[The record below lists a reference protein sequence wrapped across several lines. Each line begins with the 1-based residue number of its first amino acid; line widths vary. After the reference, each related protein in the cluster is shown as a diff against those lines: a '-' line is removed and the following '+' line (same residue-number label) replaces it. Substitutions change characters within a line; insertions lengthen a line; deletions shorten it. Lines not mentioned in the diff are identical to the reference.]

1 MYTAPVNRCISRECA
16 QTAGRLESSVGFTDR
31 CQPFR
36 IDRRLPRGHFG
47 RVAPETSDVFDR
59 NFLSSDVSVEKRLVV
74 AACEFDD
81 DVFNGFFKFTIAGQ
95 TYVEVSRLTQPVTFA
110 NHHHWVLFERRNDA
124 LDSVDRIR
132 KSRAPLWGS
141 PHPFRARSPGYYS
154 EDTIERPSM
163 LDQIPAPGF
172 F

>member
-1 MYTAPVNRCISRECA
+1 MDMAPVNSCISREYA

-59 NFLSSDVSVEKRLVV
+59 NFLPSDVSVEKRLVV
-74 AACEFDD
+74 AAYEFDD
-81 DVFNGFFKFTIAGQ
+81 DVLNGFLKFTTAVQ

-110 NHHHWVLFERRNDA
+110 NHHHLVLFERRNDT

-132 KSRAPLWGS
+132 NSRSTLRRRPYRL
-141 PHPFRARSPGYYS
+141 RACNLDYSS
-154 EDTIERPSM
+154 EDTVEASST
-163 LDQIPAPGF
+163 
-172 F
+172 